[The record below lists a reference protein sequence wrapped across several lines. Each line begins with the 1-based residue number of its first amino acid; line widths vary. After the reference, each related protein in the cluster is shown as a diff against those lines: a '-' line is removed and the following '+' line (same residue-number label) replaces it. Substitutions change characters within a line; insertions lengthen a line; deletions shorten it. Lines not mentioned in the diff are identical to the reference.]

1 MGPKE
6 AVSAPKYY
14 QATSAK
20 DFLDQIGQIVHNKVD
35 KEDADYRGKLHG
47 SLKQATYSRNSNGQE
62 TPKDPCELQYEYHT
76 NVTDG
81 FGNEYPCK
89 DRPDVRFSD
98 TEGAQCD
105 KSKIKD
111 NKGKSEG
118 ACAPYRRSSLCDYHL
133 SYMNAGKTNTTDN
146 LLLEVCLA
154 AKHEGASI
162 TRYHGKHQLTN
173 KDSQLCTE
181 LARSFADIGDIVRGR
196 DLYRGNSKE
205 KKKREDLEKNLKEI
219 FQKIQGK
226 YPTLKDLP
234 LDAVREY
241 WWDANRKEVWTAI
254 TCKAGSDS
262 QYFRA
267 TCSNGLSRA
276 SKQCRCVIG
285 DVPTYFDYV
294 PQYLRWFE
302 EWAEDFCRKKKKY
315 VNIVKKFCREGEN
328 GKIYCSGDGF
338 DCTKTIRAIGIYA
351 IGDECTKCSVACRP
365 YKRWLENQKQEFLKQ
380 KKKCENEI
388 SGNGRQRQ
396 RRSTT
401 SNYKGYEKQFYEE
414 LKTKGDLDKFL
425 DLLNKEE
432 VCTKITDTEGGTINF
447 KTVNSGSASGD
458 GNGSNKTFYHSDY
471 CQPCPPC
478 GVEKKSNGEFQEK
491 PETKSG
497 ECDGKKP
504 YTIKDKATSND
515 IEVLSFGD
523 KGEDRETKLKKFCT
537 QTNGDTINS
546 GGSGTGGSGGGSNS
560 EIKDLIEKWQCYEEQ
575 DIKKHGEHDLEYD
588 RLVTGAGGLCIL
600 ENKNKKESQSNP
612 QNEPDQFQKTFNDFF
627 YFWIGRFL
635 NDSMYWRGKVNS
647 CINNPK
653 RKKCKNDCEKLC
665 GCFQRWIKK
674 KKDEWDKIVEH
685 FNKQNM
691 GENNLYGNFGHDV
704 VLKTVLKLDELFNN
718 IKSGYGNAKELE
730 GINKMLEKEKKREKE
745 EAADGTD
752 NENNTTIDKLLQHEG
767 DEAKGCLEKRK
778 DPCPLPEDKSRGR
791 SAETRED
798 ERTQQP
804 ADDTSHAASDDE
816 DDEDGDEVEE
826 TETEAVETPP
836 KKKDTTSLDV
846 CDTVKTALTTPG
858 NLTQAC
864 PTKYVNGREKFPNW
878 KCVTPSDTKSVA
890 TGESSPSRAKR
901 AASGDTTGKS
911 DGSICVPPRRRK
923 LYIGKIKEWAKKQAG
938 DKGESKSQ
946 VNGDGDSE
954 SSDSANGDKQTQ
966 QQAEASNS
974 TLATSAAAS
983 TETPESS
990 QLRDAFV
997 KSAAVE
1003 TFFLWHRYKKEWEAQ
1018 KAAEK
1023 AREGGLV
1030 PGVGGVPGVGALGVG
1045 GAGIPGGPGMAEGAS
1060 LQPQQLPT
1068 LGPTVNGDPDD
1079 PEQQLKSG
1087 NIPPDFLRQMFY
1099 TLGDY
1104 RDICVGNT
1112 DIVSKASSEEHKK
1125 AMEKIKENIE
1135 KILPKNGG
1143 TSGVKPAPKSSV
1155 TTPQQTW
1162 WKDNAQHIWKG
1173 MICALTHK
1181 TETPGEVDNEV
1192 YNKFFGENNNKN
1204 PGTNT
1209 GTAATPNGTQNGT
1222 TGTTGTYESTYK
1234 YDIVK
1239 LKEEETS
1246 GPKST
1251 TPTQTTHLSEF
1262 VLRPPYFRYLEEWG
1276 ENFCKERM
1284 KRLKQIKKDC
1294 KVGQGN
1300 GKNGQRC
1307 SGFGEDCDD
1316 NLLDKKYDILPSFNC
1331 QSCGTPCAFYRKW
1344 IRRKKEEFIKQKNA
1358 YNEQKDKC
1366 QTQSNNNAKEFCAKL
1381 KETCT
1386 DAAAFLQ
1393 KLGSCK
1399 KDSGKDKLN
1408 FKKPDDTFK
1417 DAEDCKP
1424 CSEFKI
1430 DCTKAKCSG
1439 TNGNNCKDNKITA
1452 EKIGNGVDS
1461 TVLDMLVSD
1470 NSGNGVEGVLDECAG
1485 ANIFK
1490 GIRKEEWE
1498 CGNVCGYEVCKPKI
1512 VEGQENGKNQIIL
1525 ITAF

>member
-1 MGPKE
+1 MS
-6 AVSAPKYY
+6 V
-14 QATSAK
+14 
-20 DFLDQIGQIVHNKVD
+20 L
-35 KEDADYRGKLHG
+35 
-47 SLKQATYSRNSNGQE
+47 
-62 TPKDPCELQYEYHT
+62 
-76 NVTDG
+76 NVLL
-81 FGNEYPCK
+81 
-89 DRPDVRFSD
+89 RVVL
-98 TEGAQCD
+98 
-105 KSKIKD
+105 IKD
-111 NKGKSEG
+111 
-118 ACAPYRRSSLCDYHL
+118 
-133 SYMNAGKTNTTDN
+133 
-146 LLLEVCLA
+146 
-154 AKHEGASI
+154 
-162 TRYHGKHQLTN
+162 
-173 KDSQLCTE
+173 
-181 LARSFADIGDIVRGR
+181 
-196 DLYRGNSKE
+196 
-205 KKKREDLEKNLKEI
+205 
-219 FQKIQGK
+219 
-226 YPTLKDLP
+226 
-234 LDAVREY
+234 
-241 WWDANRKEVWTAI
+241 
-254 TCKAGSDS
+254 
-262 QYFRA
+262 
-267 TCSNGLSRA
+267 
-276 SKQCRCVIG
+276 
-285 DVPTYFDYV
+285 
-294 PQYLRWFE
+294 
-302 EWAEDFCRKKKKY
+302 
-315 VNIVKKFCREGEN
+315 
-328 GKIYCSGDGF
+328 
-338 DCTKTIRAIGIYA
+338 
-351 IGDECTKCSVACRP
+351 
-365 YKRWLENQKQEFLKQ
+365 
-380 KKKCENEI
+380 
-388 SGNGRQRQ
+388 GNGRQRQ

-826 TETEAVETPP
+826 TETEA
-836 KKKDTTSLDV
+836 
-846 CDTVKTALTTPG
+846 
-858 NLTQAC
+858 AC

-1525 ITAF
+1525 ITAFVKHWVENFLEDYNKIKHKISQCTKSGERSKCISGCDKKCKCVKKWISTKKQEWEKIRKRFLEQYKGQDYYNVKTILEEFKDPTEVLKAIKPCPSLDDFQDSKDCAVDASSKQENGEKKDVVECLIHRLEKHKDIIDKCKHQQFEESVETSGENEAQCDEKSAPVEDEDDTLDEETEVKAPNICPKEDKPTEAETDDKCGEIEEKKDEKKDEPKGEASGPAGPAPPGISEETNNEETSSLKPEEEAPVEPAPKPAPAPAAPPPYLPPPLVTSTLAWSVGIGFAAFTYFYLKVNG